1 MSVSYSIRA
10 SERADAVAAS
20 AETAQRTYGF
30 TVHIGGFSRYTHRQA
45 SVGHCATAT
54 NAVCRGVSD
63 VAVTTNK
70 GDDAAITGM
79 RRKS

>member
-1 MSVSYSIRA
+1 MGA
-10 SERADAVAAS
+10 SESADAGVAS
-20 AETAQRTYGF
+20 AETAQRRYGF
-30 TVHIGGFSRYTHRQA
+30 NVHVGFCGYTHRQA
-45 SVGHCATAT
+45 SCGHCATA
-54 NAVCRGVSD
+54 NIAVCRGVSD